1 MARPPSSSRNAL
13 PGFWETLRR
22 QYAPAPFLAFHATH
36 TLSPRKARQPSDQ
49 EHLSAINQLAP
60 EFARR
65 DLHSIV
71 ALARQHREEV
81 QSGRPLEDLLV
92 PSFALVREVSR
103 RILGLYPYDVQ
114 ILGALALARGTIAE
128 LATGEGKTLLQLLP
142 AYYHSLSGK
151 GVHVAT
157 ANSYLAERDHAFGLP
172 VYQALGISSALL
184 PERVSVAK
192 KRVAYQADITYGTG
206 SEFGFDYLRDQLT
219 LLRQPESVPGERTWK
234 SLLGSD
240 SRTLPLAQRGLHMA
254 IIDEADAILIDEA
267 TTPLLISG
275 KSHGENPGT
284 SLYHAARNT
293 IALLEEGLH
302 FGFDAIKR
310 QIWLT
315 ESGQQL
321 AQAQSRE
328 VDRNLLKRPWIK
340 YVENALRA
348 QYALDKD
355 RQYVVRNNEVLIIDE
370 CTGRVKQGSS
380 WRDGLHQAVEAKED
394 QPITCENESQAS
406 ISRQKFYRLYDHVG
420 GMTGT
425 AVEAAGEFWEVYQL
439 PVVPIPLNKPSQRRT
454 FPPRVFRTSSQKLNA
469 AVVEIRRLYHTGQ
482 PVLVGTRTIENSERL
497 SLLLNQAGIPHHLLN
512 AKQDEGE
519 AEVIAAAGQPH
530 AVTIS
535 TNMAGRGTHIDLGDG
550 VEALGGLH
558 VLVLEMDESQRVDRQ
573 LLGRAARQ
581 GKVGSGQLFLS
592 LEDSIMTRFA
602 PDLAKRMAEKFED
615 SAEELPSSLSSRFLR
630 VQSKAEQKAY
640 QDRLAIMEQDRWND
654 ETKLRLA

>member
-1 MARPPSSSRNAL
+1 
-13 PGFWETLRR
+13 
-22 QYAPAPFLAFHATH
+22 
-36 TLSPRKARQPSDQ
+36 
-49 EHLSAINQLAP
+49 
-60 EFARR
+60 
-65 DLHSIV
+65 
-71 ALARQHREEV
+71 
-81 QSGRPLEDLLV
+81 
-92 PSFALVREVSR
+92 VREVSR